1 VNTPVP
7 LPPPVEAGALG
18 DAAPL
23 PVAPATPATGKNMP
37 LPHPATAT
45 AATTPLTVSA
55 PHPSEE
61 AAADI
66 RLIVTDM
73 DGTLLDDAKR
83 IPDGLWS
90 LLTELRRRDVLFC
103 PASGRQYATL
113 AKEFADAGQGMVF
126 IAENGTYVVRD
137 GVELSSDP
145 LDPSVAARIVTTTRG
160 LRAEGV
166 DVGAVVCGKR
176 SAYVERTD
184 EAFLAEVRKYY
195 TRLQPVPDATA
206 VDDDE
211 ILKVALFD
219 FGPVERTTAPAL
231 RPFTSTHQVVVSGE
245 HWVDIMNVTADKGT
259 AVRRLQ
265 HDLGITP
272 AQTMVFGDYL
282 NDLEMLDTAE
292 WSFAM
297 ANAHPAIIDRARH
310 IAPSNNDNGV
320 LRTITRVLDLPPM

>member
-1 VNTPVP
+1 MKIRQR
-7 LPPPVEAGALG
+7 
-18 DAAPL
+18 
-23 PVAPATPATGKNMP
+23 ATG
-37 LPHPATAT
+37 
-45 AATTPLTVSA
+45 
-55 PHPSEE
+55 
-61 AAADI
+61 ADI

-83 IPDGLWS
+83 IPDGLWPV
-90 LLTELRRRDVLFC
+90 LAELRRRDVLFC

-113 AKEFADAGQGMVF
+113 EKEFGDTGQGMVF

-145 LDPSVAARIVTTTRG
+145 LDPSVAARIVSTTRR
-160 LRAEGV
+160 LAADGV

-184 EAFLAEVRKYY
+184 QPFLAEVRQYY
-195 TRLQPVPDATA
+195 TRLRLVADASA
-206 VDDDE
+206 VDDE

-219 FGPVERTTAPAL
+219 FGPVELTTAPAMK
-231 RPFTSTHQVVVSGE
+231 PFASTHQVVVSGR
-245 HWVDIMNVTADKGT
+245 HWVDIMNVTANKGT
-259 AVRRLQ
+259 AVRSLQ
-265 HDLGITP
+265 RDLGITP

-297 ANAHPAIIDRARH
+297 ANAHPDIIGRARH
-310 IAPSNNDNGV
+310 LAPSNNDNGV
-320 LRTITRVLDLPPM
+320 LDTITRLLHLPTG